1 MYLLAIVLQ
10 QPTLTP
16 LLQTSPDSLH
26 LIFSG
31 MGLSLILMEDVC
43 KFSGKSLS
51 LYFSTFCPFDDSRC
65 RESTTTVFCLQH
77 QQQPS
82 RLVVIIIIRGIPRL
96 GQLSVIKKQDSR
108 SLLTTNLHF
117 SIFDLHKDITCNKMS
132 LATTQA
138 HRESLQR
145 QTQVSEP
152 VNRKKSREILKYNLT
167 LSL

>member
-10 QPTLTP
+10 QPTRTP

-31 MGLSLILMEDVC
+31 MGLSLIFMEDVC
-43 KFSGKSLS
+43 KYSGKSLS
-51 LYFSTFCPFDDSRC
+51 LFFSTFCPFDDSRC
-65 RESTTTVFCLQH
+65 RESTTVFFL
-77 QQQPS
+77 QQPAWL
-82 RLVVIIIIRGIPRL
+82 LVMIIIRGIPRL

-117 SIFDLHKDITCNKMS
+117 SILDFHKDITCNKMS

-152 VNRKKSREILKYNLT
+152 VNRKKSREILKYHLT
-167 LSL
+167 FSF

>member
-10 QPTLTP
+10 QPTRTP

-31 MGLSLILMEDVC
+31 MGLSLILTEDVC

-65 RESTTTVFCLQH
+65 RESTTVFCLQ
-77 QQQPS
+77 QQPA
-82 RLVVIIIIRGIPRL
+82 RLVVMIIIRGIPRL

-117 SIFDLHKDITCNKMS
+117 SIFDLLKDITCNKMS